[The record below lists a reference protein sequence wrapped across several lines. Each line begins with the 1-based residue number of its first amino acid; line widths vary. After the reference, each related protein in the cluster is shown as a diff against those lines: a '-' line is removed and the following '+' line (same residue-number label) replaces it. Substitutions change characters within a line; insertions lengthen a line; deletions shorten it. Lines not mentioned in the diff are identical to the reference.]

1 MTSYSTKYTLCT
13 GGVELT
19 FDYEE
24 HARALE
30 IKCFSP
36 DRKATLNLKHTIGNV
51 FKENPPVQNLFV
63 HIVQTLFLHTVQ
75 K

>member
-1 MTSYSTKYTLCT
+1 M
-13 GGVELT
+13 T

-30 IKCFSP
+30 IKYFSF

-51 FKENPPVQNLFV
+51 FKENYPVQNLFV
-63 HIVQTLFLHTVQ
+63 HIVETLFLHIVQ
-75 K
+75 KIIFSYCAKMIFV